1 KPAGSPSSR
10 TARSGRPA
18 PSTTSPA
25 GRRIGGPLSLRR
37 PSRAP
42 HRRDKGAAVSGAA
55 RGPAGGGAGAGAEG
69 GAARPPPPFS
79 PACGVLAGAS
89 GCADVLADD
98 ALQQDVAQL
107 RQDVNKLTLEAH
119 RGRAEAET
127 LSQIDRRS
135 REQAAENSRQIAA
148 VSSRIESLN
157 AELTRLA

>member
-1 KPAGSPSSR
+1 ADMPAANGTPVGVV
-10 TARSGRPA
+10 TRSA
-18 PSTTSPA
+18 TK
-25 GRRIGGPLSLRR
+25 GGLAL
-37 PSRAP
+37 
-42 HRRDKGAAVSGAA
+42 
-55 RGPAGGGAGAGAEG
+55 
-69 GAARPPPPFS
+69 PFS
-79 PACGVLAGAS
+79 VFALLCGVVAGVS
-89 GCADVLADD
+89 GCADLMADD

-157 AELTRLA
+157 AELTRLAGRLDQITQRLDAMSR